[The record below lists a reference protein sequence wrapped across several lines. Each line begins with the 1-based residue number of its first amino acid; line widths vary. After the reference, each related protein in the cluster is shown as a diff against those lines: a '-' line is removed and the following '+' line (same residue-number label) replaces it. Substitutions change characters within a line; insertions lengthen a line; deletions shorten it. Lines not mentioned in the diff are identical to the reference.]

1 MQEEQQYIT
10 LKAVEKNELLIL
22 NKTIHGPKKSQHLCL
37 NFIHGQCGASLM
49 FTSLGELVH
58 TLDWDFQS
66 FEKCP
71 SPYCKCLENSIY
83 HVKL

>member
-22 NKTIHGPKKSQHLCL
+22 NKTIHSPKKSQHLYL
-37 NFIHGQCGASLM
+37 NFTHGQCGASFV

-58 TLDWDFQS
+58 TLD
-66 FEKCP
+66 
-71 SPYCKCLENSIY
+71 
-83 HVKL
+83 